1 MAQLAGNLHDEAVCK
16 SDGWLLIEGCQSGPD
31 NLAILQYQSIVL
43 EQHFDSDGD
52 PGRVEVVDG
61 TQYPDRFGE
70 HQMRN
75 PRTGADK
82 CLGPFNLRRMVPQ
95 HKPDQN
101 VGVNCAHAS
110 R

>member
-1 MAQLAGNLHDEAVCK
+1 MALLAGDLHDEAVCE
-16 SDGWLLIEGCQSGPD
+16 SDCWLLTEGNQSGPD
-31 NLAILQYQSIVL
+31 NLPILQYQPIVL

-52 PGRVEVVDG
+52 PGRIEVVDG
-61 TQYPDRFGE
+61 TQYPNRFGE

-75 PRTGADK
+75 PCTWLDK
-82 CLGPFNLRRMVPQ
+82 RFGPFNLSRMFPD

-101 VGVNCAHAS
+101 VGVNRAHAS